1 MFYLR
6 SSKTAI
12 YSLNSAAFDLIF
24 TWTNRQ
30 TLPVWTLTS
39 LKMMDLWHV
48 RYSILLHT
56 APDTPHHIMPDHNNP
71 NTFHPA
77 PSGKYYTAEQR
88 VNCAS
93 SSDSSSTSS
102 SVVKV
107 GVFYNDVWAYR
118 LENPTLLVGLALF
131 GANMCHFLYQSY
143 ARFFYIAVS
152 PIFIT
157 VKILLYWPSK
167 STILYSSLKLNY
179 ISQNMQF
186 DRTTKASLWWP
197 SLPRRGMGRLVSE
210 WID

>member
-1 MFYLR
+1 MFYWR
-6 SSKTAI
+6 SPKIAI

-93 SSDSSSTSS
+93 SSDSSSTFS

-118 LENPTLLVGLALF
+118 LENPTLLVGTALF
-131 GANMCHFLYQSY
+131 GANMCHFLYQS
-143 ARFFYIAVS
+143 IAVIICS
-152 PIFIT
+152 IF
-157 VKILLYWPSK
+157 
-167 STILYSSLKLNY
+167 LYSSQSYLY
-179 ISQNMQF
+179 HCQNPPLM
-186 DRTTKASLWWP
+186 T
-197 SLPRRGMGRLVSE
+197 V
-210 WID
+210 